1 MTKPLRIGIVAG
13 ETSGDLL
20 GAELIIAIRRRYPDA
35 IFEGIGGPRMVA
47 AGCIAHF
54 PAEKLAVMGFVEVL
68 RHLRELLGIRSHLY
82 RYFTATPPDIFIGI
96 DAPDFNLP
104 LERRLKEAGIA
115 AMHYVS
121 PSVWAWRRG
130 RLKKIGRSVDRML
143 TLFPF
148 EAELYRQHNIPVS
161 FVGHPLADQ
170 IPLQVDRHAAR
181 QPLGL
186 PDDKRVIAL
195 LPGSRRSEM
204 RFLGADFI
212 RAARWLTAQRADL
225 HFVVPLVN
233 TTLRQMFETY
243 LQEEGADLPI
253 TLLDGHSHEAMAA
266 ADAVLLASGTATLEA
281 LLLKRPMVVA
291 YRLAPL
297 TYWLAKRLLRVPWYS
312 LPNNLAGR
320 KLVEEITQDEVTGEN
335 LGRALLELL
344 DKPAGDEQRKI
355 YDEIH
360 RQLRRDASERAAD
373 AVLEQIGVDV
383 RGVVTP

>member
-1 MTKPLRIGIVAG
+1 MRRPLRIGIVAG
-13 ETSGDLL
+13 EASGDLL
-20 GAELIIAIRRRYPDA
+20 GADLIIAIRRRYPDA
-35 IFEGIGGPRMVA
+35 IFEGIAGPKMLA
-47 AGCIAHF
+47 AGCTALF

-68 RHLRELLGIRSHLY
+68 RHLRELLAIRAHLY
-82 RYFTATPPDIFIGI
+82 HHFTVSPPDIFIGV

-104 LERRLKEAGIA
+104 LERRLKQAGIP

-130 RLKKIGRSVDRML
+130 RLKKIGRSVDHML

-148 EAELYRQHNIPVS
+148 EAELYRQHHIPVT

-170 IPLQVDRHAAR
+170 IPLEVDRDALR
-181 QPLGL
+181 MSLGL
-186 PDDKRVIAL
+186 PTDKKVIAL

-204 RFLGADFI
+204 GFLGADFI
-212 RAARWLTAQRADL
+212 RAAHWCLQRRSDL

-233 TTLRQMFETY
+233 GTLRQMFETY
-243 LQEEGADLPI
+243 LRESGQQLPI
-253 TLLDGHSHEAMAA
+253 TLIDGHSHEAMAA

-320 KLVEEITQDEVTGEN
+320 KVVAEITQDEVSGEN

-344 DKPAGDEQRKI
+344 DQPAGEEQRKI

-373 AVLEQIGVDV
+373 TVLAQIGVDSK
-383 RGVVTP
+383 GVVAP

>member
-1 MTKPLRIGIVAG
+1 MTRQLRIGIVAG

-20 GAELIIAIRRRYPDA
+20 GADLIIAIRRRYPNA

-47 AGCIAHF
+47 AGCTAF
-54 PAEKLAVMGFVEVL
+54 FSAEKLAVMGFVEVL
-68 RHLRELLGIRSHLY
+68 HHLRELLSIRAYLY
-82 RYFTATPPDIFIGI
+82 RYFTSTPPDIFIGI
-96 DAPDFNLP
+96 DAPDFNLA
-104 LERRLKEAGIA
+104 LERRLKEAGIP

-130 RLKKIGRSVDRML
+130 RLQKIGRSVDRML

-148 EAELYRQHNIPVS
+148 EAELYRQHNIPVT

-170 IPLQVDRHAAR
+170 IPLEIDRDAVR
-181 QPLGL
+181 QQLGL
-186 PDDKRVIAL
+186 PDGKRVIAL

-212 RAARWLTAQRADL
+212 RAAHWLNKQYSDL

-233 TTLRQMFETY
+233 ATLRQMFEAY
-243 LQEEGADLPI
+243 LQEEGADLSI

-291 YRLAPL
+291 YRLAPF

-344 DKPAGDEQRKI
+344 DRPSGEEQRRI

-373 AVLEQIGVDV
+373 AVLAEIGVDV
-383 RGVVTP
+383 KGSVTT

>member
-1 MTKPLRIGIVAG
+1 MTRPLRIGIVAG
-13 ETSGDLL
+13 EASGDLL
-20 GAELIIAIRRRYPDA
+20 GADLIIALRRRYPDA
-35 IFEGIGGPRMVA
+35 VFEGIGGPRMVA
-47 AGCIAHF
+47 AGCTALF

-68 RHLRELLGIRSHLY
+68 RHLRELLAIRAHLY
-82 RYFTATPPDIFIGI
+82 RYFTATPPDIFIGV

-115 AMHYVS
+115 AMHNVS

-130 RLKKIGRSVDRML
+130 RLKKIAYSVDHML

-148 EAELYRQHNIPVS
+148 EAELYRQHHIPVT

-170 IPLQVDRHAAR
+170 IPFEVERGAVR
-181 QPLGL
+181 QQLGL
-186 PDDKRVIAL
+186 PADKKVIAL

-204 RFLGADFI
+204 RFLAADFV
-212 RAARWLTAQRADL
+212 RAARWLSRQRSDL

-233 TTLRQMFETY
+233 ATLRQMFETT
-243 LQEEGADLPI
+243 LLEEGSGLAI

-335 LGRALLELL
+335 LGRALLALL
-344 DKPAGDEQRKI
+344 DQPAGEEQRRI
-355 YDEIH
+355 YDQIH
-360 RQLRRDASERAAD
+360 RQLRRDASECAAD
-373 AVLEQIGVDV
+373 ALLQQIGIDAK
-383 RGVVTP
+383 GAAT